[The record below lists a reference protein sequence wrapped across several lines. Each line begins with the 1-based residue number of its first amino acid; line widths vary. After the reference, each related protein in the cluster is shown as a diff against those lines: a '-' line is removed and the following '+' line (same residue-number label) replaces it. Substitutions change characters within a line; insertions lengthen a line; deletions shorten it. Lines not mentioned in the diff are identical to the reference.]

1 MKKNENEKRLVC
13 AKHYLEAA
21 IDQFKV
27 AGIAVPERITR
38 ALFCIADGDA
48 ESAAD
53 CINENWLNTV
63 SVRVPNDVSNTRTK
77 RVRGF
82 LVNALNNL
90 NAVA

>member
-1 MKKNENEKRLVC
+1 MKNENKKHLVC
-13 AKHYLEAA
+13 AKHYLESA
-21 IDQFKV
+21 IYHFKV
-27 AGIAVPERITR
+27 AGIAVPERINR

-53 CINENWLNTV
+53 CITESWLNTV
-63 SVRVPNDVSNTRTK
+63 SVRVPNDVSNIRTK
-77 RVRGF
+77 MVRGF